1 MTLSEFT
8 HRRPVSLALANS
20 AAAGLI
26 AAATGPVGGLLAA
39 VALGGPWA
47 LAALARRLA

>member
-1 MTLSEFT
+1 MTLSEAT
-8 HRRPVSLALANS
+8 HRRPLAVAIANG
-20 AAAGLI
+20 AATGLI

-47 LAALARRLA
+47 LVALARRLA